1 MGDLA
6 TATSTYVDA
15 FGRLRSRLAGNA
27 VPWIQQARETALSRF
42 AEQGFPTTRD
52 EEWKYTNVTPI
63 QRRVFTPAEHQ
74 PDTQVTAAQLEPFVL
89 ADQRCHRM
97 VFIDGHFARDLSA
110 LSTLPAGL
118 TVSSL
123 AAVFNRDAAVLRPY
137 LGRYALTDTHGFAAL
152 NTAFLVDGAYV
163 RVAQDISVAD
173 PIHFLFVST
182 GKGDSVLTQPRNLI
196 VTEPGSRVTVIES
209 FVSLGQACYFTN
221 AITEVAVADN
231 ATVEHYKLGLES
243 PKAFHIGGLYVR
255 QGANS
260 LFTSHNITLGGVLV
274 RNTIHS
280 TFAAEGGTCILNG
293 LYAVSGR
300 QHVDNHTLLDHAQ
313 PRCTSREL
321 YKGVLDGRARAVFS
335 GRIVVRQDAQHTD
348 AKQDNKN
355 LLLSRDAEV
364 DTKPQL
370 EIYADDVKCAH
381 GATVGQLDRDAIY
394 YLRSRGVDEETARSV
409 LTYAFANDILDR
421 IEIPSARSYVA
432 SMLAERLL
440 HGRRIEGLK

>member
-1 MGDLA
+1 MGDLV
-6 TATSTYVDA
+6 TATSAYVDA
-15 FGRLRSRLAGNA
+15 FERLRSRLAGSA
-27 VPWIQQARETALSRF
+27 VPWIQQTRETALSRF
-42 AEQGFPTTRD
+42 AKQGFPTTRD
-52 EEWKYTNVTPI
+52 EEWKYTNVAPI
-63 QRRVFTPAEHQ
+63 QRRVFTPAEHE
-74 PDTQVTAAQLEPFVL
+74 PDTRVIAAQLEPFVL
-89 ADQRCHRM
+89 ADQKCHRV
-97 VFIDGHFARDLSA
+97 VFIDGHFAGDLSA
-110 LSTLPAGL
+110 LSSLPVGL
-118 TVSSL
+118 TVSNL
-123 AAVFNRDAAVLRPY
+123 AAEFGRDAAVLRPY

-163 RVAQDISVAD
+163 RVARDISVAD

-182 GKGDSVLTQPRNLI
+182 GEGNSVLTQPRNLI

-231 ATVEHYKLGLES
+231 ATVDHYKLGLES
-243 PKAFHIGGLYVR
+243 SKAFHIGGLYV
-255 QGANS
+255 QQDASS

-274 RNTIHS
+274 RNTIHGS
-280 TFAAEGGTCILNG
+280 FEAEGGTCVLNG
-293 LYAVSGR
+293 LYAISGR

-313 PRCTSREL
+313 PRCTSREF

-348 AKQDNKN
+348 AKQENKN

-409 LTYAFANDILDR
+409 LTYAFANDILGR
-421 IEIPSARSYVA
+421 IEIPSVRSYVEN
-432 SMLAERLL
+432 MLAARLL
-440 HGRRIEGLK
+440 HGRRIEGLI